1 MKRFYKPFSFFLIAV
16 LFITTGQGCLG
27 GGGGGGV
34 ALEEVDLEI
43 WGVFDD
49 KAPYDTIID
58 NYRLLHPNVKITYRK
73 LRFDEY
79 EDELIRAFAEGR
91 GPDIFAIHNTWMEG
105 YKGLIQPMPNSITVT
120 EQEVRGSVRREV
132 VVVEKEKTT
141 MSNRELRETY
151 VEQVERDV
159 IRDYQPDPDLDPE
172 ERIFGLPLAL
182 DTLSLFYNR
191 DLLDSAGFPSPP
203 ETWSD
208 FQAMVPELT
217 TYDLN
222 GEPIQSGA
230 AMGTSANVER
240 SIDILSLLMMQT
252 GTEMTD
258 ERGRVAFHTVPADAP
273 SGFIPALNALEFYTD
288 YANPTKEVYSWNES
302 MTNSFDAFAN
312 GQAAFFLGYSYHVP
326 LLRTTAPRLNFSISH
341 VPQIDGTREVNYANY
356 WVEVVADSSDFSDW
370 AWDFLLFA
378 SDEENV
384 VSYLEESRKPTA
396 HRSLIPSQLEDEEI
410 GVFVDQVLT
419 AESWYQGSDANAAED
434 AMEDLIDIYLSGPE
448 DPEEELEQSA
458 IRVQN
463 TYD

>member
-1 MKRFYKPFSFFLIAV
+1 MKRFFKPFSFFLIAA
-16 LFITTGQGCLG
+16 LFLTTGQGCFG

-34 ALEEVDLEI
+34 ALEQVDLEI

-49 KAPYDTIID
+49 KSPYDTIID
-58 NYRLLHPNVKITYRK
+58 EYRLLHPNVKITYRK

-79 EDELIRAFAEGR
+79 EDELIRAFAEDR
-91 GPDIFAIHNTWMEG
+91 GPDLFALHNSWMEG
-105 YKGLIQPMPNSITVT
+105 YKGLIQPMPASITVT

-141 MSNRELRETY
+141 MSNRALRETY

-208 FQAMVPELT
+208 FQTMVPELT

-230 AMGTSANVER
+230 AMGTSDNVER
-240 SIDILSLLMMQT
+240 STDILSLLMMQT

-288 YANPTKEVYSWNES
+288 YANPTKEVYSWNTS

-326 LLRTTAPRLNFSISH
+326 LLRTAAPRLNFSISH

-356 WVEVVADSSDFSDW
+356 WVHVVSDSSEFSDW

-384 VSYLEESRKPTA
+384 VSYLEEARKPTA
-396 HRSLIPSQLEDEEI
+396 HRSLIPSQLDDEELGI
-410 GVFVDQVLT
+410 FVDQVLT

-434 AMEDLIDIYLSGPE
+434 AIRDLIDIYLTGPE
-448 DPEEELEQSA
+448 DPEEELEQTA